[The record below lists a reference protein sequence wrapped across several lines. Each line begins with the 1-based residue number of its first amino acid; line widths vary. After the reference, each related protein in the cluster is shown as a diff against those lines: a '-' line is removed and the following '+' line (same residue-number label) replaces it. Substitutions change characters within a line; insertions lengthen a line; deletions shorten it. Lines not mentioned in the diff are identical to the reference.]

1 MKLPP
6 ADVLATWPTP
16 NYIDPTTRGDSVLI
30 VTIVF
35 AAIAFVVTCLRLYT
49 RFKITC
55 SPGIDDILI
64 VVALAFTV
72 AMCVV
77 ICLATERYGCNRHI
91 WDVPLE
97 WLSTA
102 SKFNLLFQILFSLSS
117 SITKLALLWFCKRLL
132 GAGSKGLYTTY
143 NIVLIGAM
151 VLVALLC
158 IIFLFV
164 CIFQCSPI
172 HAYWDFQPTY
182 PHHCLNDGAVV
193 FAASVVNIFTDFLS
207 TVIPMPLIWNLKL
220 PARQRIA
227 VMSIFSLGIVV
238 NVAGTVRTVYVYKS
252 MIASYDMTWFGWPV
266 FLAASIEINLGLI
279 CASAPALRPLVAFF
293 LPRLLQSTQRYASGY
308 GQSRPQKLW
317 SSVNPSRHSTR
328 PSRGRSHHHHTDSQL
343 ERFEVYRTVEMETWT
358 ESRNPSEPTDNTHS
372 MPANHARVTT
382 PNHDFD
388 LKYNTAV
395 YTSPGSEKSSASLT
409 RQTSSP
415 FKDKHSI

>member
-6 ADVLATWPTP
+6 ASVVATWPEH
-16 NYIDPTTRGDSVLI
+16 NYIDPVTRGNSVLI

-35 AAIAFVVTCLRLYT
+35 STLAFIVTCLRLYT

-55 SPGIDDILI
+55 SPGIDDFLI
-64 VVALAFTV
+64 VVALAFTI
-72 AMCVV
+72 AMCTI
-77 ICLATERYGCNRHI
+77 ICIATEKYGCNRHL

-97 WLSTA
+97 WIPAA

-132 GAGSKGLYTTY
+132 GAGSKGLYTKY
-143 NIVLIGAM
+143 NIVLIGGM

-182 PHHCLNDGAVV
+182 PHRCLNDGAVV

-207 TVIPMPLIWNLKL
+207 TVLPMPLIWNLNL
-220 PARQRIA
+220 PARQRVA
-227 VMSIFSLGIVV
+227 VISIFGLGIVV

-252 MIASYDMTWFGWPV
+252 MIGSYDMTWYGWTV
-266 FLAASIEINLGLI
+266 FLAASLEINLGLI
-279 CASAPALRPLVAFF
+279 CASAPALRPLIAFF
-293 LPRLLQSTQRYASGY
+293 LPRLLQSTRQYASGY

-317 SSVNPSRHSTR
+317 SSVTPSRHSTK
-328 PSRGRSHHHHTDSQL
+328 PSRGRSQHFTDSQL
-343 ERFEVYRTVEMETWT
+343 ERLEVYRTVEMESWT
-358 ESRNPSEPTDNTHS
+358 ESRNPNDTIDNDVN
-372 MPANHARVTT
+372 MPSNHARVTT

-388 LKYNTAV
+388 LKYNGAV
-395 YTSPGSEKSSASLT
+395 YTSPGSEKSSASLN
-409 RQTSSP
+409 RVTSSP